1 MNEVDILEQ
10 IQRDVLSLK
19 DSMQILNEMV
29 SDQQPYLDT
38 MEEVLLTSKQDVQVA
53 ANTVAVAQTYQSSW
67 YYYTAGLVMS
77 VGTTVALL
85 LLL

>member
-1 MNEVDILEQ
+1 MDEADVLEQ

>member
-1 MNEVDILEQ
+1 MDEADILEQ

-29 SDQQPYLDT
+29 SEQQPYLDT

-77 VGTTVALL
+77 VGTTGALL

>member
-1 MNEVDILEQ
+1 MNEADILEQ

-38 MEEVLLTSKQDVQVA
+38 MEEVLLNSKQDVQVA
-53 ANTVAVAQTYQSSW
+53 AKTISTTQTYQSSW

>member
-1 MNEVDILEQ
+1 MDEVDILEQ

>member
-1 MNEVDILEQ
+1 MDEADILEQ

-29 SDQQPYLDT
+29 TEQQPYLDT
-38 MEEVLLTSKQDVQVA
+38 MEEIILNSKQDVNVA
-53 ANTVAVAQTYQSSW
+53 AKTIVTAQTYQNSW

>member
-1 MNEVDILEQ
+1 MDEADVLEQ

-29 SDQQPYLDT
+29 SEQQPYLDT
-38 MEEVLLTSKQDVQVA
+38 MEEVLLTSKQDVNVA

>member
-1 MNEVDILEQ
+1 MDDADILEQ

>member
-1 MNEVDILEQ
+1 MNETVILEQ

-67 YYYTAGLVMS
+67 YYYTAGFMVS

>member
-1 MNEVDILEQ
+1 MNETDILEQ

-67 YYYTAGLVMS
+67 YYYTAGFMVS

>member
-1 MNEVDILEQ
+1 MNETDVLEQ

-77 VGTTVALL
+77 VGTTVVLL

>member
-1 MNEVDILEQ
+1 MDEADVLEQ
-10 IQRDVLSLK
+10 IQWEIISLK

-29 SDQQPYLDT
+29 VEQQPYLDT
-38 MEEVLLTSKQDVQVA
+38 MEDVILASKQDVQVA

>member
-1 MNEVDILEQ
+1 MDEIDILEQ

-29 SDQQPYLDT
+29 SEQQPYLDT

>member
-1 MNEVDILEQ
+1 MNETDILEQ

-29 SDQQPYLDT
+29 SEQQPSLDT
-38 MEEVLLTSKQDVQVA
+38 MEEVILTSKQDVQVA
-53 ANTVAVAQTYQSSW
+53 TNTVATAQTYQSSW
-67 YYYTAGLVMS
+67 YYYMAGFMVS

>member
-53 ANTVAVAQTYQSSW
+53 AKTVAVAQTYQSSW

>member
-1 MNEVDILEQ
+1 MDILEQ

>member
-1 MNEVDILEQ
+1 MNETDILEQ

-53 ANTVAVAQTYQSSW
+53 AKTVAVAQTYQSSW

>member
-1 MNEVDILEQ
+1 MDEADILEQ
-10 IQRDVLSLK
+10 IQWEIISLK

-29 SDQQPYLDT
+29 AEQQPYLDT

-53 ANTVAVAQTYQSSW
+53 AKTVAVAQTYQSSW

>member
-1 MNEVDILEQ
+1 MDEADILEQ

-38 MEEVLLTSKQDVQVA
+38 MEEVLLNSKKDVQVA
-53 ANTVAVAQTYQSSW
+53 AKTVAVAQTYQSSW

>member
-1 MNEVDILEQ
+1 MNETDVLEQ

>member
-1 MNEVDILEQ
+1 MNETDILEQ

-29 SDQQPYLDT
+29 AEQQPYLDT
-38 MEEVLLTSKQDVQVA
+38 MEDVILASKQDVQVA
-53 ANTVAVAQTYQSSW
+53 ANTVVVAQTYQSSW
-67 YYYTAGLVMS
+67 YYYTAGFMVS

>member
-1 MNEVDILEQ
+1 MNETDILEQ

-67 YYYTAGLVMS
+67 YYYTAGFMVS
-77 VGTTVALL
+77 IGTTVALL

>member
-1 MNEVDILEQ
+1 MNEEDVLEQ
-10 IQRDVLSLK
+10 IQRDVDTLK

-29 SDQQPYLDT
+29 AEQQPYLDT
-38 MEEVLLTSKQDVQVA
+38 MEEIILTSKQDVQVA
-53 ANTVAVAQTYQSSW
+53 EKKIDTAQTYQNAW
-67 YYYTAGLVMS
+67 YYYTAGFVVS

>member
-1 MNEVDILEQ
+1 MNEEDVLEQ

-19 DSMQILNEMV
+19 DSMQILQEMV
-29 SDQQPYLDT
+29 SEHQPILDT
-38 MEEVLLTSKQDVQVA
+38 LEEVILSSKKDVKVA
-53 ANTVAVAQTYQSSW
+53 ANTVATAQTYQSSW
-67 YYYTAGLVMS
+67 HYYTAGLVMS

>member
-1 MNEVDILEQ
+1 MDEADVLEQ

-29 SDQQPYLDT
+29 VEQQPYLDT
-38 MEEVLLTSKQDVQVA
+38 MEEVLLNSKQDVQVA
-53 ANTVAVAQTYQSSW
+53 ANTVSVAQTYQSSW
-67 YYYTAGLVMS
+67 YYYTAGFIVSM
-77 VGTTVALL
+77 GTTVALL

>member
-1 MNEVDILEQ
+1 MNETDILEQ

-29 SDQQPYLDT
+29 SEQQPYLDT
-38 MEEVLLTSKQDVQVA
+38 MEEVILNSKQDVQVA
-53 ANTVAVAQTYQSSW
+53 AKTISTAQTYQSSW
-67 YYYTAGLVMS
+67 YYYTVGFMVS